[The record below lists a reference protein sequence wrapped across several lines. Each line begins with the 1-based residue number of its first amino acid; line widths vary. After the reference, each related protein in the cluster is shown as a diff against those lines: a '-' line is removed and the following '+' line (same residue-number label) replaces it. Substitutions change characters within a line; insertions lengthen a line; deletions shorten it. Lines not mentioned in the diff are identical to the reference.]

1 MSKARGRTLADRRF
15 RFTSE
20 DRWGYFFIFVAM
32 VVFVTFTLYPVVSAV
47 RTSFLKYK
55 PFGSEFIGLKNYI
68 DTIKSALFYKAVKN
82 TIVYTA
88 VVVPLSLL
96 IAFSIAIMILPF
108 KKKTQSLFKSVYYL
122 PGIASGVALS
132 VVWLWLYDSSPDGLF
147 NQVLMFFGIPS
158 QNWLSSSKTSMLSLM
173 LMAILSGQGS
183 NIIIYIA
190 ALLGIDNSYFE
201 AAELDG
207 ANVLPEGALHRV
219 PPCEADDALSACD
232 GYHRLVPGVPERL
245 YDDRRRPGQ
254 QHNDDRPSHLQER
267 L

>member
-1 MSKARGRTLADRRF
+1 MSKYSGPRLGSRRF
-15 RFTSE
+15 RLK
-20 DRWGYFFIFVAM
+20 DDDWWGYAFIFVAM
-32 VVFVTFTLYPVVSAV
+32 LVFCVFTLYPVLSAV
-47 RTSFLKYK
+47 KTSFLKYK
-55 PFGSEFIGLKNYI
+55 PFGSEFIGLKNYA
-68 DTIKSALFYKAVKN
+68 DSFKSALFFKAVKN
-82 TIVYTA
+82 TIVYTV

-108 KKKTQSLFKSVYYL
+108 KKGVQSVFKSIYYL

-147 NQVLMFFGIPS
+147 NQVLAFFGLPT

-173 LMAILSGQGS
+173 LMALLSGQGT

-207 ANVLPEGALHRV
+207 ATFFQKIRYIVFP
-219 PPCEADDALSACD
+219 
-232 GYHRLVPGVPERL
+232 LVKPTTLFLLVTGIIAVS
-245 YDDRRRPGQ
+245 YT
-254 QHNDDRPSHLQER
+254 HLRAHET
-267 L
+267 